1 MVVGA
6 MKGKWKQ
13 QYVESRRVKKIR
25 KKLKT
30 KQFFLNKKNKIN
42 NK

>member
-13 QYVESRRVKKIR
+13 QYVESRRLKKIR

-30 KQFFLNKKNKIN
+30 KQFKKKI
-42 NK
+42 KKK

>member
-1 MVVGA
+1 MVVGE

-30 KQFFLNKKNKIN
+30 KQFKKKNKKKI
-42 NK
+42 K